1 MASTLKPFRQYS
13 EHEVL
18 NIFSYTYDGS
28 NDPMGTNCTNM
39 IADGGDHT
47 WDAGRLL
54 IASHATMKA
63 SGGDWDPVTQNVG
76 TRKGSAGDASGALTA
91 WGTALKGYLGA
102 NYNAGANGFTG
113 SPDGSHVGLFGNSN
127 ATLTAVAAGLTASD
141 SAVGIALRSTLAYDE
156 NNEKLLYYRQKADE
170 LQAVLPGDAVPCL
183 RRGLIA
189 MKVGGTPAVGANVYG
204 AAASGT
210 AGGTVTQATPS
221 GSPLVIGEI
230 VAIMDVDNDVCLVQI
245 DV

>member
-1 MASTLKPFRQYS
+1 M
-13 EHEVL
+13 L

-28 NDPMGTNCTNM
+28 NDSMGSNCTNM

-54 IASHATMKA
+54 VASHATMKA
-63 SGGDWDPVTQNVG
+63 SGGDWDPVTQNDG
-76 TRKGSAGDASGALTA
+76 SIKGELQVNPISAWS
-91 WGTALKGYLGA
+91 TALKGYLGA
-102 NYNAGANGFTG
+102 NYNGSTATAYTG
-113 SPDGSHVGLFGNSN
+113 TPDGSHVGLFGNSS
-127 ATLTAVAAGLTASD
+127 ATLTAVASGLTASD
-141 SAVGIALRSTLAYDE
+141 SAVGISLRSTLAYDE

-189 MKVGGTPAVGANVYG
+189 MKVGGSPTVGASVYG
-204 AAASGT
+204 ASASGT
-210 AGGTVTQATPS
+210 DGGTVTQS
-221 GSPLVIGEI
+221 SPGGTAVVIGEI
-230 VAIMDVDNDVCLVQI
+230 VAIMDVTAKVCLVQI